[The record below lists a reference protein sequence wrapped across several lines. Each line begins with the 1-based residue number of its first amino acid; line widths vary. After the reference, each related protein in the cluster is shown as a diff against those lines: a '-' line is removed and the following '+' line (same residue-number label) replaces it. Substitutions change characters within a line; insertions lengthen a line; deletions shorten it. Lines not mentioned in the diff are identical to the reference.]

1 MCRSTCAS
9 FNLFQPEEKTPL
21 KKNYKIGFARPA
33 LLNETVL
40 VAQYFCQYNDWSFV
54 KQEIKQANALQT
66 RTERS
71 TDILLSEII
80 KRLTLLTVAQI
91 ELLAEDRPTDVKQ
104 LVWIALCK
112 QYPFIGDFTLEV
124 LADAHEK
131 HRFEI
136 SHDDY
141 GYFFNSKADWH
152 PELENVSDKTR
163 SNARQA
169 LFQMMRQC
177 DLLTDNNQ
185 LIPQMLSSAIQNC
198 SSEADLAFIPGAI
211 RL

>member
-1 MCRSTCAS
+1 MGRHL
-9 FNLFQPEEKTPL
+9 N
-21 KKNYKIGFARPA
+21 KKYKIGFARPA
-33 LLNETVL
+33 LLHETVL
-40 VAQYFCQYNDWSFV
+40 VSQCFREFQDWVLVKAAVSND
-54 KQEIKQANALQT
+54 NLLQT
-66 RTERS
+66 RTARS
-71 TDILLSEII
+71 SEIMYSEI
-80 KRLTLLTVAQI
+80 VKRLTLLSTPQI
-91 ELLAEDRPTDVKQ
+91 ELIAEDDAQNVKQ
-104 LVWIALCK
+104 LIWIALCK

-124 LADAHEK
+124 LAEAHDK
-131 HRFEI
+131 HRYEI

-163 SNARQA
+163 SNARQT